1 LAQGS
6 RVASTMLR
14 LFVAS
19 LLSAAALCAFFS
31 GTPRYE
37 FQPVVTLLPATA
49 AGDVVPLG
57 YGPATAYPMLVDPR
71 AADPVMAVPKKRTSK
86 MKTRSRKA
94 NWYAK
99 AKRQAELAWSRAKSN
114 KAKIEDFPEGRW
126 SDDDDD
132 DEEDEE

>member
-1 LAQGS
+1 
-6 RVASTMLR
+6 MLR
-14 LFVAS
+14 LCIAS
-19 LLSAAALCAFFS
+19 LLLAAAICVLYSS
-31 GTPRYE
+31 GPRRE
-37 FQPVVTLLPATA
+37 FQPVALVPVPAAVALAPSSYAPMTT
-49 AGDVVPLG
+49 
-57 YGPATAYPMLVDPR
+57 YSFPADLR
-71 AADPVMAVPKKRTSK
+71 APEPVMAVPKKRTSK

>member
-1 LAQGS
+1 MAVPKKRTS
-6 RVASTMLR
+6 KMKTRS
-14 LFVAS
+14 
-19 LLSAAALCAFFS
+19 
-31 GTPRYE
+31 RYE

-114 KAKIEDFPEGRW
+114 K
-126 SDDDDD
+126 DDGSEFLFDNKDDD
-132 DEEDEE
+132 DEEEEE